1 MRVEISNY
9 IIETDSLQFILKEK
23 GIVQESRLTKAE
35 NVGKEKETTLG
46 YYTKF
51 EQALSAIPQEVLKGN
66 DDTVIIKDK
75 LNQIKADIKQ
85 IKEYPVIVVKE
96 EKETKE
102 DEISINK
109 KYYEQLLEYEKK
121 LDALE
126 CAGVDNWGGYD
137 DAMEILINESE
148 EE

>member
-1 MRVEISNY
+1 MKISIGDY

-23 GIVQESRLTKAE
+23 GIVQEGRLTKAE

-66 DDTVIIKDK
+66 DDVNIIMDK
-75 LNQIKADIKQ
+75 LSEIKADIEQ
-85 IKEYPVIVVKE
+85 IKEYPVIVVKA
-96 EKETKE
+96 EK
-102 DEISINK
+102 
-109 KYYEQLLEYEKK
+109 
-121 LDALE
+121 
-126 CAGVDNWGGYD
+126 
-137 DAMEILINESE
+137 ESE

>member
-51 EQALSAIPQEVLKGN
+51 EDALKAIPQEVLKSN
-66 DDTVIIKDK
+66 DDINAIKDK
-75 LNQIKADIKQ
+75 LDQIKADIKQ
-85 IKEYPVIVVKE
+85 IKEYPVIVVKA
-96 EKETKE
+96 EK
-102 DEISINK
+102 
-109 KYYEQLLEYEKK
+109 
-121 LDALE
+121 
-126 CAGVDNWGGYD
+126 
-137 DAMEILINESE
+137 ESE